1 MPMMLDDHMGPLG
14 AAMPNMDDDL
24 FGDEV
29 LPMATRP
36 PTKQL
41 QQRVDEMR
49 SRGCCRSIACSK
61 LGTIASISPDGTHI
75 NLQCS
80 RAHPSDASWE
90 LSEPTPCSIFSPT
103 LPGGPIVH
111 LAWSPAMNPELA
123 VIDAYGRV
131 CLLLFNNSLN
141 KASFVTRKWDADTP
155 DDLLSVV
162 GCYWL
167 PLFVP
172 PNRQFNVTYGPAVR
186 ESGKYQFNSSII
198 QASGPWHP
206 NPSKSALV
214 SVTANGLLK
223 LFYPQNSSQLQE
235 TQLELES
242 ITSSDDL
249 ITHAA
254 MCPDR
259 GKLVVVLATTAK
271 QLKVLHAEINWGI
284 SQPQDKQVPP
294 GSLPLKP
301 SLKAEHVTGT
311 SWLQQGLV
319 ESHLDASMDQIS
331 LLEVYPPVVDIKA
344 KSSLPATILIVRS
357 HVPPAQTPY
366 NVEYQ
371 SIIDRWDIL
380 TDQAQQLH
388 PAFEQRGTKAGS
400 ASALHSMTRLRK
412 RESIVINKIIVSIES
427 TQLGRIICIGFSDG
441 TIQFRDRS
449 TMAEL
454 ANEDHHNLIM
464 VPQQA
469 GFHFD
474 DEKPCV
480 QMAISPNNCSFTQ
493 VCENG
498 KLKWSSLKYPVDQI
512 GSTKQD
518 PQYDAVLIALTL
530 AAANAA
536 HQGSNYDDVLAVAR
550 PFVEKNPRFLHDLVS
565 TLVYMLNINVDYSED
580 SHHDALIR
588 NLQMQTVLG
597 LLNHLGFRGEFKSRS
612 FISKFA
618 MLGLSIRHI
627 VILITLA
634 SNSSIN
640 PAKEKWTPLD
650 EPEVVD
656 ALTGCA
662 KWALDLL
669 CWLTDSLF
677 VLRDDPKFMELLN
690 PGRFSEMTA
699 YLKSKNDVSLHLMLC
714 SSTRGFLVAA
724 CKRLVHLQV
733 MSTQATQY
741 WDKNAAM
748 HNSTDSHASQGI
760 IAVQQ
765 AYLKMQRCITTT
777 LIKVNDID
785 KILNTLG
792 GEIKRTYQVSAAALA
807 QKQQQQSGKPN
818 QPGADANIKKAQA
831 HCEMNI
837 LLAENPPPQF
847 LPLIKKLFEV
857 DLKNLAAST
866 DRSGL
871 FFADFQLLEVEEDP
885 RRLAARKAQGKY
897 VDTFK
902 RVELTAHN
910 PAKATGGDNVH
921 RPQEQQ
927 QQADAATG
935 LAWRRCV
942 RCCAVMED
950 ALAAKPGMNFV
961 LSQQRRCACGGG
973 WGLLAPG
980 ELVV

>member
-1 MPMMLDDHMGPLG
+1 MTSSKMPMMLDDHMGPLG

-36 PTKQL
+36 PSKQL

-49 SRGCCRSIACSK
+49 SRGCCRSISCSK

-80 RAHPSDASWE
+80 RANPSDVSWE

-111 LAWSPAMNPELA
+111 LAWAPAMHPELA
-123 VIDAYGRV
+123 VIDAYGRTGK
-131 CLLLFNNSLN
+131 LFIPPEI
-141 KASFVTRKWDADTP
+141 TP
-155 DDLLSVV
+155 LR
-162 GCYWL
+162 
-167 PLFVP
+167 VP
-172 PNRQFNVTYGPAVR
+172 NQVQFNVTYGPAVR
-186 ESGKYQFNSSII
+186 ENGKYQYNNNII

-214 SVTANGLLK
+214 CVTANGLLK
-223 LFYPQNSSQLQE
+223 LFYPQNSNLVQE
-235 TQLELES
+235 TQLEMES

-254 MCPDR
+254 MCSDR
-259 GKLVVVLATTAK
+259 GKLVVILATAAR
-271 QLKVLHAEINWGI
+271 QLKVLHAEINWGT
-284 SQPQDKQVPP
+284 SQPQDKQIPP

-301 SLKAEHVTGT
+301 SLKAEHITGT

-331 LLEVYPPVVDIKA
+331 CLEVYAPVLDMKT
-344 KSSLPATILIVRS
+344 KSSLPATILVVRS

-380 TDQAQQLH
+380 TDQPQHLH
-388 PAFEQRGTKAGS
+388 PAFEQRGSKTGS
-400 ASALHSMTRLRK
+400 ASALHPMTRLRK
-412 RESIVINKIIVSIES
+412 RESIVINKIIISIET
-427 TQLGRIICIGFSDG
+427 TQLGRVICIGFSDG
-441 TIQFRDRS
+441 TIQLRDRS
-449 TMAEL
+449 TMAEM

-469 GFHFD
+469 GFQFD

-498 KLKWSSLKYPVDQI
+498 KLRWNSLKYPVDQI
-512 GSTKQD
+512 GSTRQD
-518 PQYDAVLIALTL
+518 PQYDAVLAGLTL

-536 HQGSNYDDVLAVAR
+536 HQASNYDDVLAVAR
-550 PFVEKNPRFLHDLVS
+550 PFVEKHPRFLHDLVS
-565 TLVYMLNINVDYSED
+565 TLVFMLNINVDYSED
-580 SHHDALIR
+580 LHHDALIR
-588 NLQMQTVLG
+588 NLQIQTVFG
-597 LLNHLGFRGEFKSRS
+597 LLNHLGFRGEFKPRS

-618 MLGLSIRHI
+618 MLGLNIRHI

-634 SNSSIN
+634 SNSSMN

-699 YLKSKNDVSLHLMLC
+699 YLKSKNDISLHFLLC
-714 SSTRGFLVAA
+714 SSTRGFLLAA
-724 CKRLVHLQV
+724 CKRLSHLQAV
-733 MSTQATQY
+733 SAQATQY
-741 WDKNAAM
+741 WDKNAAT
-748 HNSTDSHASQGI
+748 HNSTDSHANQGI

-765 AYLKMQRCITTT
+765 AYLKMQRCITTA
-777 LIKVNDID
+777 LIKVKEIERLLN
-785 KILNTLG
+785 ILG
-792 GEIKRTYQVSAAALA
+792 AEIKQAYQASLAILA

-818 QPGADANIKKAQA
+818 QPPPDTAIKKAQA
-831 HCEMNI
+831 HCELNM

-847 LPLIKKLFEV
+847 LAVIKKLFEV
-857 DLKNLAAST
+857 DLKNLMAST

-871 FFADFQLLEVEEDP
+871 FFTDFELLEVEEDP

-902 RVELTAHN
+902 RVELTAYN
-910 PAKATGGDNVH
+910 PPKASEGDK
-921 RPQEQQ
+921 
-927 QQADAATG
+927 AY
-935 LAWRRCV
+935 
-942 RCCAVMED
+942 
-950 ALAAKPGMNFV
+950 
-961 LSQQRRCACGGG
+961 
-973 WGLLAPG
+973 
-980 ELVV
+980 